1 MSLIMTPLEVQLTEE
16 VKALRE
22 ENKLLRE
29 KVDLLIKRLF
39 GRSSEKLDEA
49 QLMLLLQGDE
59 DAAKK
64 DQASCANPGALEA
77 EIQRRAKEEKVSTPS
92 SRHEREARVPEHLP
106 AVDEVIVPEEVKAD
120 PEAWREMG
128 EEITVQ
134 LDYSP
139 PRYFRRRIIRKKYVQ
154 RDEPHQAPII
164 APLHTLQERCI
175 AGPGLLAHII
185 VSKYCDH
192 LPLYRQEQIALLR
205 HDLNIPRQSM
215 ARFLFAASNWL
226 EPIYQGIRTGV
237 MAGGY
242 MQSDETMI
250 EYLQP
255 GNGETKQGYF
265 WTCKRP
271 GGDAFFA
278 WHTSRAAACLHEIIP
293 ADFTGTLQCDG
304 YGAYPAFANQ
314 HAGQITL
321 AACWAHVRRKFVEA
335 SAAARMHAG
344 FILLQIQ
351 HLYRIEA
358 RLRARKAGPRLRQA
372 MRSAESRT
380 IIQRIG
386 KALIRLKQSGRYT
399 PRSAMAQAINYTLTL
414 WPMLQVYLEDGRVE
428 IDNNLVE
435 NAIRPSAIGKK
446 NWLFIGE
453 AEAGQRS
460 AIFYTIIEAC
470 RHRGLDPF
478 DYLRDVFTRMPSM
491 KPREYPQLLPQA
503 WAMAHGMKVKMTVL
517 PVHRSDSGQASVKR
531 SA

>member
-1 MSLIMTPLEVQLTEE
+1 MTPLEVQLTERVE
-16 VKALRE
+16 AQAQE
-22 ENKLLRE
+22 IKLLRE

-49 QLMLLLQGDE
+49 QLMLLLQGDD

-64 DQASCANPGALEA
+64 DQASSRANPGALEA
-77 EIQRRAKEEKVSTPS
+77 EIEKRAKDDKSKAPS
-92 SRHEREARVPEHLP
+92 SRQEREARVPEHLP
-106 AVDEVIVPEEVKAD
+106 AVDEVIEPDEVKAD
-120 PEAWREMG
+120 PQSYRHIG

-139 PRYFRRRIIRKKYVQ
+139 PRYFRRRIIRKKYVKV
-154 RDEPHQAPII
+154 DEPRQPPII
-164 APLHTLQERCI
+164 AALHTLQERSI
-175 AGPGLLAHII
+175 AGPGLLANII

-215 ARFLFAASNWL
+215 ARFLFTASNWL
-226 EPIYQGIRTGV
+226 EPIYKAIRTGV

-242 MQSDETMI
+242 MQGDETMI

-265 WTCKRP
+265 WTFKKP
-271 GGDAFFA
+271 GGDCFFA
-278 WHTSRAAACLHEIIP
+278 WHTSRAAACLHKIIP
-293 ADFTGTLQCDG
+293 ADFSGTLQCDG

-314 HAGQITL
+314 HEGTITL

-335 SAAARMHAG
+335 SAAASLHAG

-358 RLRARKAGPRLRQA
+358 RLRESKAGPALREA
-372 MRSAESRT
+372 VRSAQSRM
-380 IIQRIG
+380 IIERIS
-386 KALIRLKQSGRYT
+386 KALVVMKRSCRHT
-399 PRSAMAQAINYTLTL
+399 PQSAMAKAINYTLTL
-414 WPMLQVYLEDGRVE
+414 WPMLQAYLADGRVE
-428 IDNNLVE
+428 IDNNKVE
-435 NAIRPSAIGKK
+435 NAIRPTAIGKK

-470 RHRGLDPF
+470 RRRGIDPF
-478 DYLRDVFTRMPSM
+478 EYLRDVFTRMPAM
-491 KPREYPQLLPQA
+491 KASQYAQLVPNA
-503 WAMAHGMKVKMTVL
+503 WAKERGTILKPQQARPAIRSHSRQAAVKS
-517 PVHRSDSGQASVKR
+517 PA
-531 SA
+531 